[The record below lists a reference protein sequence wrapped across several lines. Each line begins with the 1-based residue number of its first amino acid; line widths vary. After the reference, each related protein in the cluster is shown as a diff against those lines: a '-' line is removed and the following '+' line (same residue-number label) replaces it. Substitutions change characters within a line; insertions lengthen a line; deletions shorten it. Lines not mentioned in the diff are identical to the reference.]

1 MRHPGGNDSLTHRS
15 GHRREPGRGHAGP
28 VEDAFMMEATNH
40 LPWCDLGDLY
50 PGPNAPS
57 LFADLD
63 EVGRAAEAFRERY
76 SGCLA
81 HLATPALLDAVHA
94 YEQIAERA
102 ARLASYAALLA
113 ATEGMEPA
121 VATAVETIRVRV
133 GSALSALTF
142 FPLELGHLS
151 DGRFEEG
158 DRKSVV

>member
-1 MRHPGGNDSLTHRS
+1 
-15 GHRREPGRGHAGP
+15 
-28 VEDAFMMEATNH
+28 MMEATNH

-81 HLATPALLDAVHA
+81 HLATPALLDAVQA

-121 VATAVETIRVRV
+121 VATAVETIRVRM
-133 GSALSALTF
+133 GAALSALTF
-142 FPLELGHLS
+142 FPRELGHLS
-151 DGRFEEG
+151 DGRSEERRVG
-158 DRKSVV
+158 KECRSRWSP

>member
-1 MRHPGGNDSLTHRS
+1 
-15 GHRREPGRGHAGP
+15 
-28 VEDAFMMEATNH
+28 MMEATNH

-63 EVGRAAEAFRERY
+63 EVGRAVEAFRERY
-76 SGCLA
+76 SRCLA
-81 HLATPALLDAVHA
+81 DLSTPALLDAVQA

-121 VATAVETIRVRV
+121 VATAVETIRVRM
-133 GSALSALTF
+133 GAALSGLTF
-142 FPLELGHLS
+142 FPRELGDLRAGPSWTLLRRRAAALMQPWLDAGGAGRRRSLS
-151 DGRFEEG
+151 A
-158 DRKSVV
+158 